1 MFRKITSGNTFSLK
15 ENCIISLYSLIPI
28 KKIHRRHNAVLYRW
42 TMSNVKKYL
51 QISKLSPR
59 KIKHPWIGSKTFLA
73 SCTASV
79 IPLILI
85 RSWGQLDQYL
95 PLIGCQLDWKPRI
108 ISILN
113 DSWNGWILFV
123 KFAVLWEPHNFF
135 QNIGLLKCQY
145 FGI

>member
-28 KKIHRRHNAVLYRW
+28 KKIHRRYNAVLYRW

-85 RSWGQLDQYL
+85 R
-95 PLIGCQLDWKPRI
+95 CQLDWKPLI

-145 FGI
+145 FEI